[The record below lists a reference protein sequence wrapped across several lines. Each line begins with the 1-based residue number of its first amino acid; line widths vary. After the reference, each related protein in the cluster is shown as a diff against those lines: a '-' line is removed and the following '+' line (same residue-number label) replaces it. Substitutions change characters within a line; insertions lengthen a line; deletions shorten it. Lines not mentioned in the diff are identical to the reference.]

1 MPKEDPALLKEE
13 DELFAKLFSK
23 LNQQSTKLEKL
34 EKEVGITFKPPSS
47 SSTAQLVERQDKQW
61 TEINKL
67 REVINKL
74 SKSEGLPPIEAPKRV
89 HAHVNLGSPCNKEQL
104 ELVSRQDKQWAEI
117 NKVREVINKL
127 SKAEGLP
134 PIEKPKRIPANLR
147 SPSSQGQEELV
158 KRQDKQWNDI
168 NKLRDVINKL
178 SKSQGLAP
186 IEAPKRIPASFDFKD
201 DSKEIAAL
209 NKKYDKLYEG
219 ISKLTADLD
228 RLDGPTVEQ
237 KYDSIFAQIPELVKR
252 IANLEKNT
260 ESKKVIAKE
269 KKQTKQSKNQ
279 KKKGGSPKKDDKN
292 LKALEKQMNNFE
304 KRLDNLEKVFG

>member
-1 MPKEDPALLKEE
+1 M
-13 DELFAKLFSK
+13 
-23 LNQQSTKLEKL
+23 QQ
-34 EKEVGITFKPPSS
+34 GQ
-47 SSTAQLVERQDKQW
+47 AQLVERQDKQW
-61 TEINKL
+61 DEINKV
-67 REVINKL
+67 REIINKL

-89 HAHVNLGSPCNKEQL
+89 PANLGSPCKKGQFVKKAKMV
-104 ELVSRQDKQWAEI
+104 ELVNRQDKQWEEI

-127 SKAEGLP
+127 SKAEGFP

-147 SPSSQGQEELV
+147 SPSSQGQAELV

-168 NKLRDVINKL
+168 NKLREVINKL

-186 IEAPKRIPASFDFKD
+186 IEAPKRIPASLDSKD
-201 DSKEIAAL
+201 DSEEIAAL
-209 NKKYDKLYEG
+209 NKKYDKVHEG
-219 ISKLTADLD
+219 ISKLTAVLD

-237 KYDSIFAQIPELVKR
+237 KYDSIFAQIPGLVKK
-252 IANLEKNT
+252 IENLEKNS

-269 KKQTKQSKNQ
+269 KKQTKQSKKQ